1 MPKERAILNQIKTQ
15 LADIDATGSYTHD
28 LSGTDQIKIG
38 GKFSPDRLPAAYLWS
53 ISTTTSQTPG
63 RTLLSKYSRTMT
75 AQIEMWV
82 GCNSADSEDIHLATL
97 DAQNDVMLA
106 LEADR
111 TLAGAIDDLEV
122 NGTTYD
128 GEAFDSPGLGVAVLQ
143 LRMLYSETAGS

>member
-1 MPKERAILNQIKTQ
+1 
-15 LADIDATGSYTHD
+15 
-28 LSGTDQIKIG
+28 
-38 GKFSPDRLPAAYLWS
+38 
-53 ISTTTSQTPG
+53 
-63 RTLLSKYSRTMT
+63 
-75 AQIEMWV
+75 MWV